1 MAVPSLLS
9 CCRYK
14 REVSADEAI
23 FAKYTSIWAATN
35 TLYEYADHGN
45 DRFAMYESKKYPW
58 IDSAG
63 FFKHEE
69 HLAKDFDTTL
79 LEISGRSG
87 PGHCTCAPLPVP

>member
-1 MAVPSLLS
+1 MS